1 VLHLFDTATA
11 QLAPIEPRIPGEV
24 SIYLCGPTVYAE
36 PHVGHGRLTLTW
48 DVLRRYLVW
57 SGLRVRMVSNVT
69 DIDDKIIAQAVADGR
84 ATEEVA
90 AHWEKRWW
98 ATMDRLEVL
107 RPDQDPHATAWVEE
121 MVELIGRLVDS
132 GHAYI
137 GGDGVYFAAE
147 TVADY
152 GLLARQPLESL
163 RAGARVEVGQEAGKR
178 SPVDFVLWKNAK
190 PDEPWWPSPWGD
202 GRPGW
207 HTECVVMSLG
217 LLGDGFDLHGGGN
230 DLAFPHHENERAQA
244 VADGHDFVRH
254 WVHSGMVVADGGEKM
269 ARSLGNGMS
278 LPEVV
283 DAYDPRVMRLLVL
296 QAHYRSPMTVNAG
309 TLAAAAETLRGLDG
323 FARNHPGAGEAEPDP
338 DAVARFVERMD
349 DDLDTPRAVAHLFD
363 LRREANSAP
372 PERAVALAAA
382 VLALFDAVG
391 LHLGGG
397 DGEVPAEV
405 RALAT
410 ARDEARANRDWVRA
424 DRLRQDLEAD
434 GWIVEDTA
442 TGTTIRR

>member
-11 QLAPIEPRIPGEV
+11 QLAPLEPRIPGEV

-48 DVLRRYLVW
+48 DVLRRYLAW
-57 SGLRVRMVSNVT
+57 SGLAVRMVSNVT
-69 DIDDKIIAQAVADGR
+69 DIDDKIIAQATADGR
-84 ATEEVA
+84 AAQDVA
-90 AHWEKRWW
+90 AHWEQRWW
-98 ATMDRLEVL
+98 ATMDRLGVL
-107 RPDQDPHATAWVEE
+107 RPDQDPHATAWVDQ

-132 GHAYI
+132 GHAYM

-190 PDEPWWPSPWGD
+190 PDEPWWSSPWGN

-217 LLGDGFDLHGGGN
+217 LLGDGFDLHGGGT

-278 LPEVV
+278 LPEVL
-283 DAYDPRVMRLLVL
+283 DAYDPRASR
-296 QAHYRSPMTVNAG
+296 PT
-309 TLAAAAETLRGLDG
+309 
-323 FARNHPGAGEAEPDP
+323 
-338 DAVARFVERMD
+338 
-349 DDLDTPRAVAHLFD
+349 
-363 LRREANSAP
+363 
-372 PERAVALAAA
+372 
-382 VLALFDAVG
+382 
-391 LHLGGG
+391 
-397 DGEVPAEV
+397 
-405 RALAT
+405 T
-410 ARDEARANRDWVRA
+410 ARP
-424 DRLRQDLEAD
+424 
-434 GWIVEDTA
+434 
-442 TGTTIRR
+442 